1 MSSYIENSLIQDE
14 KILHQAQ
21 ISVWSL
27 FPLIFSGGIVFPA
40 LGVFMGISL
49 APVLDIGL
57 AVFLA
62 PTFGVGVVLLLA
74 AFTRYISTE
83 LAITNKRVI
92 AKFGF
97 ISRSTVEINLPKIE
111 SIQVHQGIF
120 GRIFDYGSLV
130 ISGAGSPKAPIPGIA
145 QPLQFRKTFN
155 QILENS
161 PNKST

>member
-14 KILHQAQ
+14 KILYQAR
-21 ISVWSL
+21 ISWWSL
-27 FPLIFSGGIVFPA
+27 FPLLF
-40 LGVFMGISL
+40 LGVVLIPAFGLFVGISL
-49 APVLDIGL
+49 APILEIGL
-57 AVFLA
+57 AIFLI
-62 PTFGVGVVLLLA
+62 PTVGAGLVIVLVA
-74 AFTRYISTE
+74 CARYISTE

-130 ISGAGSPKAPIPGIA
+130 IAGAGSPKAPIPGIA
-145 QPLQFRKTFN
+145 QPLEFRKTFN
-155 QILENS
+155 QILEN
-161 PNKST
+161 PRT